1 MCRVLHQTLLYLR
14 VKYRPLWSRTS
25 VDAKP
30 EYKPATV
37 ELLLLITLEHPTLY
51 GAQEIVNAIEI
62 NDTDTGQ

>member
-1 MCRVLHQTLLYLR
+1 M
-14 VKYRPLWSRTS
+14 KYRPGWTRTG

-30 EYKPATV
+30 DYNLATV

-51 GAQEIVNAIEI
+51 GAQEIVNAIDI

>member
-1 MCRVLHQTLLYLR
+1 MCCVVHQTLLYLR
-14 VKYRPLWSRTS
+14 VKYSTLWTRTS

-37 ELLLLITLEHPTLY
+37 QLLLLITLEHPTLY
-51 GAQEIVNAIEI
+51 GAQDIVNAIDI